1 MTPEPVLPSSF
12 ESLRKRSLS
21 KLVLFVFS
29 FLLLASGVLAYLY
42 FSGTLHRAGLF
53 QPAAPQVE
61 LKTEYQNPFKPE
73 AQYVNPFTEFK
84 NPFDNL

>member
-12 ESLRKRSLS
+12 ESLRKRLLS
-21 KLVLFVFS
+21 KAVFFVFL
-29 FLLLASGVLAYLY
+29 FLILTSSIVIYLY
-42 FSGTLHRAGLF
+42 FSGSLRRLGLF
-53 QPAAPQVE
+53 KPPTPQVE
-61 LKTEYQNPFKPE
+61 LKTEYQNPFKSE